1 MDPSIPAAALATAA
15 AAVMHPT
22 DEGRESDSGPQPM
35 DIDGQ
40 WTIARSPYCRV
51 LLAASV
57 YDAHMCVLSLRATGA
72 CAIACARQDGTGN
85 QLCERCPIRI
95 RNARKK
101 GKLYSCPPGL
111 MCHKCYDKNH
121 QPAASK
127 RPHVASSD
135 ADVAVPA
142 PKRVRRTQSDPGE
155 LINITRKRTRAEHP
169 TTVPSKK
176 TRVRTSAVDSNLLLD
191 QTHVQRLAL
200 LAAVATNAALSHC
213 VSNASAVVFDN
224 DT

>member
-57 YDAHMCVLSLRATGA
+57 YDAHLCVLSLRATGA

-111 MCHKCYDKNH
+111 MCHMCYNKMYVR
-121 QPAASK
+121 QAAS
-127 RPHVASSD
+127 RRATSVD
-135 ADVAVPA
+135 AETAA
-142 PKRVRRTQSDPGE
+142 LTPKRVRRRTQSDPGE
-155 LINITRKRTRAEHP
+155 PTHRTPAGRHRPPTR
-169 TTVPSKK
+169 
-176 TRVRTSAVDSNLLLD
+176 RTSSKRRGSVHAAYTGGHA
-191 QTHVQRLAL
+191 THHLAH
-200 LAAVATNAALSHC
+200 A
-213 VSNASAVVFDN
+213 
-224 DT
+224 

>member
-1 MDPSIPAAALATAA
+1 MDPSIPVAA
-15 AAVMHPT
+15 AAPAAAAGTHPA
-22 DEGRESDSGPQPM
+22 DERKESDSGSQPM

-40 WTIARSPYCRV
+40 WTMAWSRYRGVPFT
-51 LLAASV
+51 LTV
-57 YDAHMCVLSLRATGA
+57 YDTHVCVLSLRATGA

-111 MCHKCYDKNH
+111 MCHMCYNKMYVR
-121 QPAASK
+121 QAASK
-127 RPHVASSD
+127 RAASVD
-135 ADVAVPA
+135 AETAA
-142 PKRVRRTQSDPGE
+142 LTPKRVRRTQSDPGE
-155 LINITRKRTRAEHP
+155 PINLTRKRIRTEPPAAES
-169 TTVPSKK
+169 SKK
-176 TRVRTSAVDSNLLLD
+176 TRVRTSAVDSSLLLD

-200 LAAVATNAALSHC
+200 LAAVATDAALSHC
-213 VSNASAVVFDN
+213 VSNASAVVFVN